1 MALFFE
7 CMPSC
12 ARKVLDTADIVRD
25 GDVTPTE
32 AGSIREEYNFV
43 MFAFNGDK
51 RGQLGVCL
59 GISLLAFLFSVS
71 APAQQSTSIE
81 GQLVRDSP
89 ERFLAKHHV
98 STTQEAVVSALNHDD
113 PEVRKAASHVL
124 SSHWPKEAV
133 APLEA
138 AMLQEN
144 DERTRIAIA
153 SDLAELG
160 YKAGREML
168 TTECHNAREWGTTR
182 ILAARM
188 LTQIHDNSCVDAILE
203 ILQSDSDPQD
213 TLAKIDALDL
223 VTMFTNH
230 STPQEYR
237 KVLDLVMNALNDPDL
252 GVRLTA
258 SVTLGRLGD
267 ASAIPALQVALASE
281 QEETVRSA
289 MLVEL
294 KRLRSL
300 QQGRKVH
307 Q

>member
-1 MALFFE
+1 LRFCSPSPPRHNKAL
-7 CMPSC
+7 
-12 ARKVLDTADIVRD
+12 K
-25 GDVTPTE
+25 
-32 AGSIREEYNFV
+32 
-43 MFAFNGDK
+43 
-51 RGQLGVCL
+51 
-59 GISLLAFLFSVS
+59 
-71 APAQQSTSIE
+71 
-81 GQLVRDSP
+81 DSP
-89 ERFLAKHHV
+89 FGIRWKQFLAKHHV
-98 STTQEAVVSALNHDD
+98 STTQEAVRAALNHDD

-124 SSHWPKEAV
+124 SSHWPKEAE

-144 DERTRIAIA
+144 DEWVRIAIA

-160 YKAGREML
+160 DEAGREML
-168 TTECHNAREWGTTR
+168 TTECHNASEWGSTR

-188 LTQIHDNSCVDAILE
+188 LTQLHDNSCVDAILE

-213 TLAKIDALDL
+213 TLAKIDALNL
-223 VTMFTNH
+223 VTMFIEH

-237 KVLDLVMNALNDPDL
+237 KVLDLAMNALNDPDP

-258 SVTLGRLGD
+258 SVTLGHLGD
-267 ASAIPALQVALASE
+267 
-281 QEETVRSA
+281 A

-300 QQGRKVH
+300 QQGRKVL